1 MNTNVFDFFINK
13 DNNEPIKKTAVK
25 FVLENLDDNQQ
36 CILKKGLGN
45 DYCQT
50 IKKSLN
56 PIDYQN
62 ALNIIYELNDRLNTF
77 EVNALNSEQ
86 IINYYK
92 KKYIFKNIEDY
103 FMDRVTNKKLDK
115 SVTDFILNN
124 LTKDE
129 TCTLEEGLGENFR
142 NNLNYSDEIED
153 VNDALTIITTQK
165 GLLVNYNNRQ
175 NIYEMDPL
183 KLIES
188 YAIHRNLK
196 KIDAEL
202 LFQSNILLNQYL
214 LSISQKKAFNYILS
228 NFSYTVACVLYL
240 YSGTKLNRGLTIYEI
255 SNLLNI
261 PIDIVCQDI
270 NLGKQA
276 YTEVAKVRKKYLQ
289 RKSSNC
295 Y

>member
-1 MNTNVFDFFINK
+1 MNTNIYDFFINK
-13 DNNEPIKKTAVK
+13 VNNEPIKKTAVK
-25 FVLENLDDNQQ
+25 FALENLDDNQQ
-36 CILKKGLGN
+36 YILKKGLGN
-45 DYCQT
+45 DYYQN

-62 ALNIIYELNDRLNTF
+62 ALNITTTINDRLNTF
-77 EVNALNSEQ
+77 ELNALNSEQ

-103 FMDRVTNKKLDK
+103 FMNKKTGQRLDK

-142 NNLNYSDEIED
+142 DILNYSDEVED

-165 GLLVNYNNRQ
+165 GLLCNYNNRQ

-183 KLIES
+183 ELIES
-188 YAIHRNLK
+188 YAVHKNLK
-196 KIDAEL
+196 KVDAEL
-202 LFQSNILLNQYL
+202 LFKSNIIFNQYL
-214 LSISQKKAFNYILS
+214 LSISQKSAFNYILS
-228 NFSYTVACVLYL
+228 NYSYTVACALYL
-240 YSGTKLNRGLTIYEI
+240 YTGTKLNRGLTIYEI
-255 SNLLNI
+255 SNLLNV
-261 PIDIVCQDI
+261 PIDVLIQDI

-276 YTEVAKVRKKYLQ
+276 YSEVAKVRKRYLQ
-289 RKSSNC
+289 IKRSKC